1 MAASFHTRSN
11 SLPSTSHPLTSEVD
25 QHLSRLSSSQSH
37 STSSINGLQDLHDAV
52 DKMLQLPLVQQAL
65 SQGHQTKLVDEL
77 INGSLRNLD
86 ICNFSQNALLQ
97 TKESL
102 QELQS
107 VLRRRRGH
115 ETELA
120 SEIKKYL
127 ASRKAVKKA
136 IHKFLGNLKGVE
148 NKSSTQINEEHVSML
163 KEVEAVTFSA
173 FESILSLMSEPKTP
187 SKLSGFSLVSK
198 LISPKRI
205 ACKEDRTEL
214 NEFEKVDAALSTHKV
229 IKSEKIFGLQDQ
241 LKELECFIQDLEEE
255 LESLSRRLI
264 KARVSL
270 LNILNN

>member
-11 SLPSTSHPLTSEVD
+11 SLPSRSHPLTSEVD
-25 QHLSRLSSSQSH
+25 QHLSRLSSSQSA
-37 STSSINGLQDLHDAV
+37 STSSINSLQDLHDAV

-65 SQGHQTKLVDEL
+65 SQGHQKKLVDEL

-86 ICNFSQNALLQ
+86 ICNIAQNSLLQ

-107 VLRRRRGH
+107 VLRRRRGD
-115 ETELA
+115 ETELS

-127 ASRKAVKKA
+127 ASRKTVKKS
-136 IHKFLGNLKGVE
+136 IHKDLGNLKGME
-148 NKSSTQINEEHVSML
+148 NKCTSLTNEEHVNML
-163 KEVEAVTFSA
+163 KEVEVVTFGA
-173 FESILSLMSEPKTP
+173 FESMLSFISGPRIP
-187 SKLSGFSLVSK
+187 SKLSGLSFVSK

-205 ACKEDRTEL
+205 LCEDDKTEV
-214 NEFEKVDAALSTHKV
+214 NQFEKMDAALSTHKTT
-229 IKSEKIFGLQDQ
+229 KSDNIFLLQDQ
-241 LKELECFIQDLEEE
+241 LKELESCIQDLEEG

-270 LNILNN
+270 LNIVNN